1 MAILADVAPYSREY
15 QVSPACLTQKPLA
28 RAPETG
34 AAAATHQLAHWS
46 AHQPAHLSESL
57 SISLPVSLLVR
68 LLVRLFYTPNPVMI
82 MDTFPVLEPAV
93 NYPCFGPMSTVS
105 VFLSKGRDIPRVPN
119 LTWGF

>member
-15 QVSPACLTQKPLA
+15 QVSPSCLTQKPHA

-46 AHQPAHLSESL
+46 AHQPAHLAVSPSV
-57 SISLPVSLLVR
+57 SPSVSLLVR
-68 LLVRLFYTPNPVMI
+68 LFCTPNPVMI
-82 MDTFPVLEPAV
+82 MAMIPVLEPVV

-105 VFLSKGRDIPRVPN
+105 VFLSKGRDIPIVPN